1 VALLFGVLLSAGKS
15 GIRHIS
21 TRTGLGQLYLALVMS
36 GIIYNYTEAAFN
48 VNHIVGFCVW
58 LAAVQY
64 TPVQELAWSKENEE
78 ISVSPHPPM
87 QNAAINNECARSTS
101 PA

>member
-1 VALLFGVLLSAGKS
+1 VLLSAGKS

-78 ISVSPHPPM
+78 ISVSPHAPM
-87 QNAAINNECARSTS
+87 QNTVVDNDYACATA